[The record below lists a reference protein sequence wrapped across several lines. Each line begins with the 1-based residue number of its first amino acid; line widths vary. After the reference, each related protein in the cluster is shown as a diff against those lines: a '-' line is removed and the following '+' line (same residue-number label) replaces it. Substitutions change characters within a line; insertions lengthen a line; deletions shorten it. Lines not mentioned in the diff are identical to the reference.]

1 MASAT
6 HVVFLQHP
14 RESRV
19 AIGTCRMAHLAL
31 PGSELYRGV
40 VFEDH
45 ARVRALAADR
55 SGRVAVVH
63 PSDGAR
69 EPEALASGTPH
80 TLIVIDG
87 TWQQVRGMLRQ
98 NPALRRLPRIGF
110 TPSAPGNYRIRRE
123 PAPYCL
129 ATIEAVVEVLGRL
142 ERDAAR
148 FRPMLRAFE
157 RMVETEIAYRML
169 RPGAPWRRTKRQRQ
183 ARECP
188 VRATLVARR
197 EHLLVIYAEANAHPL
212 ERVPALA
219 PEIVQLV
226 AVRPS
231 TGERFAA
238 VVAPRG
244 PLAPSTPHHLDIA
257 ADHLTAG
264 EDIASAMSRWHAF
277 VRPHDLLCA
286 WGYHTRDLLR
296 REGAPERPVFD
307 LRAAV
312 TRRLQRRP
320 GGIEQAASLL
330 GGDTPA
336 PTWTEGRAGRRIAA
350 LAEVVQRLTE

>member
-1 MASAT
+1 MTSAT
-6 HVVFLQHP
+6 RVVFLQHP

-45 ARVRALAADR
+45 PRVRALAGDR
-55 SGRVAVVH
+55 SGRVAVLH

-69 EPEALASGTPH
+69 EPEALAGGPPE
-80 TLIVIDG
+80 TLIVVDG

-110 TPSAPGNYRIRRE
+110 TPAAPGNYRIRRE
-123 PAPYCL
+123 PAPHCL

-142 ERDAAR
+142 ERDPAR

-157 RMVETEIAYRML
+157 RMVETQIAYRTL
-169 RPGAPWRRTKRQRQ
+169 RPGAPWRRTKRRRQ

-188 VRATLVARR
+188 VRATLAARR
-197 EHLLVIYAEANAHPL
+197 EHLVVVYGEANAHPV

-238 VVAPRG
+238 VVAPRA
-244 PLAPSTPHHLDIA
+244 PLASSTPHHLEIP
-257 ADHLTAG
+257 ADRLAAG
-264 EDIASAMSRWHAF
+264 EDITNALARWQAF
-277 VRPHDLLCA
+277 LRPHDLLCA
-286 WGYHTRDLLR
+286 WGYHTHDLLR
-296 REGAPERPVFD
+296 REGAPERPLFD

-312 TRRLQRRP
+312 TRRLRRRP
-320 GGIEQAASLL
+320 GGIEVAASLL
-330 GGDTPA
+330 GGDGVPPA
-336 PTWTEGRAGRRIAA
+336 WTDGRAGRRIAA
-350 LAEVVQRLTE
+350 LAEVARRLYE